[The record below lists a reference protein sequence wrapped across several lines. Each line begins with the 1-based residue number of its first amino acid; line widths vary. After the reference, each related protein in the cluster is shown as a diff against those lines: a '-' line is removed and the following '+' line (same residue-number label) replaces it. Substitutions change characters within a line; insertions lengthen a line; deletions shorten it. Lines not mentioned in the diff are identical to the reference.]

1 MLKKRLIFTL
11 LYDNGGFFLSR
22 NFSLQRVGGI
32 DWLQNN
38 YNFSSIAQSVDELI
52 ILNVGRSLGQKSPDF
67 ASAVSLVSS
76 NCFMPLALGGGICS
90 HADAELLIGIGAD
103 KLVLNTALAHSVDLV
118 KDLVSVYGSQCIIA
132 SVDFR
137 LESGCPVVYTHQG
150 QHRLDCEFTTF
161 ISQLEELRVGEI
173 YLNSI
178 DRDGTGQG
186 FCMEPF
192 SFLDSGLHLPI
203 ILAGGAG
210 NQFHLLEGLQ
220 RKGVDAV
227 ATANLFNFIGDGL
240 LVARKYLLHQNI
252 PLARW

>member
-1 MLKKRLIFTL
+1 MLKKRVIFTL
-11 LYDNGGFFLSR
+11 LYQNSGFYLSR
-22 NFSLQRVGGI
+22 NFRLQRVGGI

-38 YNFSSIAQSVDELI
+38 YRFSSIAQSIDELI
-52 ILNVGRSLGQKSPDF
+52 ILNVSRSQEKNSPDF

-76 NCFMPLALGGGICS
+76 NCFVPLALGGGIYS
-90 HADAELLIGIGAD
+90 HADAEFFIGIGAD
-103 KLVLNTALAHSVDLV
+103 KLVLNTALAHSATLV
-118 KDLVSVYGSQCIIA
+118 KDLVSVYGSQCIVA

-137 LESGCPVVYTHQG
+137 LEDGQPIVYTHQG
-150 QHRLDCEFTTF
+150 QQRLDCEFAYF
-161 ISQLEELRVGEI
+161 MQQLENMGVGEI

-186 FCMEPF
+186 FLME
-192 SFLDSGLHLPI
+192 SLNYLNSSMQLPI

-210 NQFHLLEGLQ
+210 NKFHLLEGLQ
-220 RKGVDAV
+220 RNGVDAV

-240 LVARKYLLHQNI
+240 PTAREYLLQQDV